1 MSNGKMVI
9 ESREGCKNLTIR
21 RKISQEK
28 QARKFTTKGGGE
40 QPSSPEVT
48 TSQVKMDSSLNW
60 EPNISNLATRTD
72 FKRLGARP
80 WNIFFGL
87 KTWNGFE
94 ITEKLQK
101 SLWEAFKDNLE
112 VYDEI
117 VLSLKITCIIE
128 KVQDYPD

>member
-1 MSNGKMVI
+1 MVI

-60 EPNISNLATRTD
+60 EPNNSNLATRTD

-80 WNIFFGL
+80 WNISFGL

-101 SLWEAFKDNLE
+101 SLWKAFKDNLE